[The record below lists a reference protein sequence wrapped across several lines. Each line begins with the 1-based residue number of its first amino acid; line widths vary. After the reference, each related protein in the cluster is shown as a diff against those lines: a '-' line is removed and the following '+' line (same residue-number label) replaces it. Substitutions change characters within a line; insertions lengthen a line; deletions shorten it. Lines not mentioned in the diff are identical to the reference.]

1 MARGAAV
8 HGIRDLADEGV
19 LIAGGGRAILLQ
31 IAYPGVGR
39 GVAEHSDFA
48 SRPLDRLHATLTYA
62 YAVVYGTDAEIAAVR
77 RRVNRAHASVNGP
90 ADADGP
96 AYDAYDPSLQLW
108 VAATLYDTAIGLY
121 ERIFGALD
129 DETAERVYREYGALG
144 TVLQVPPGAWPV
156 DRAAFRAYWDATL
169 PTLHA
174 TDATRLVAQ
183 DLLHPRVGPLWLK
196 AVMPLA
202 RLMTVGLLPAAL
214 RDEFHLS
221 WGPRHERRFQCWL
234 RVTAV
239 VFPRL
244 PARLRHAPR
253 RRELAALRREL
264 AAGSRYGR

>member
-1 MARGAAV
+1 MGRGKAV
-8 HGIRDLADEGV
+8 RGIRDLADDGV

-48 SRPLDRLHATLTYA
+48 SRPLERLHATLTYA

-77 RRVNRAHASVNGP
+77 RRVNRAHASVNGT
-90 ADADGP
+90 ADAAGP
-96 AYDAYDPSLQLW
+96 AYDAYDPDLQLW
-108 VAATLYDTAIGLY
+108 VAATLYDSAISLY
-121 ERIFGALD
+121 ERVFGALD

-144 TVLQVPPGAWPV
+144 TVLQVPNDAWPT
-156 DRAAFRAYWDATL
+156 DRAAFRAYWDAML
-169 PTLHA
+169 PKLHA
-174 TDATRLVAQ
+174 TDATRRVAR
-183 DLLHPRVGPLWLK
+183 DLLHPRAGPLWLR

-202 RLMTVGLLPAAL
+202 RLMTVGLLPPEL
-214 RDEFHLS
+214 REEFRLGWEPH
-221 WGPRHERRFQCWL
+221 HERRFQRWL

-253 RRELAALRREL
+253 RRYLAALRREL
-264 AAGSRYGR
+264 AASAG